1 MVLTRLSH
9 AGGSCPLG
17 NDKQDNCF
25 ECSSEES
32 GPSQAAPSGRTPLFQ
47 KPLPPKRAVPFH
59 LLDLPVELLEKIFSM
74 VSFGEVSRVR
84 IVCQKFNLVAGNTL
98 TKTFHLLQNQ
108 TLQRFQAIK
117 AQMPRRESLR
127 RKHPLVTHCDIIE
140 TLNMRLTLLQMTFG
154 KHMERKHICFFA
166 GEILDEVIQIM
177 GQLRSQ
183 NRLTIRI
190 TDELFDLSTMAS
202 EYFKEHIE
210 RRLPDLL
217 SFGPEE
223 RVSYPSSPGPG
234 STSASSVVDSSVAG
248 DWDVWDEDDD
258 FMISAVLKKKIGK
271 LSKQLKKSTAQLTTV
286 KKEVRGYKTR
296 VDEQARVIDEYKS
309 RLEDHDKK
317 FDESARKFTTI
328 LQELNECKTEL
339 QYWRSRSA
347 APGTECCGATAGLEP
362 ILDGPLSP
370 PSPGA
375 AGGLELMAEVPLKSP
390 QRWDAPAPAVADE
403 QRQTDD
409 SEAEEGGESK
419 IETRSKR
426 RIVDVDEGR
435 RAAAPRAW
443 KPRKRVKN

>member
-1 MVLTRLSH
+1 M
-9 AGGSCPLG
+9 
-17 NDKQDNCF
+17 
-25 ECSSEES
+25 
-32 GPSQAAPSGRTPLFQ
+32 
-47 KPLPPKRAVPFH
+47 
-59 LLDLPVELLEKIFSM
+59 
-74 VSFGEVSRVR
+74 
-84 IVCQKFNLVAGNTL
+84 
-98 TKTFHLLQNQ
+98 
-108 TLQRFQAIK
+108 
-117 AQMPRRESLR
+117 MPRRESLR
-127 RKHPLVTHCDIIE
+127 RRHPLVTHCDIIE

-166 GEILDEVIQIM
+166 GEILDEVIQVM
-177 GQLRSQ
+177 GQLKSQ

-190 TDELFDLSTMAS
+190 TDELSDLSTMAS

-223 RVSYPSSPGPG
+223 RFSYPSSPGPG
-234 STSASSVVDSSVAG
+234 STSASSVVDSSVGG

-258 FMISAVLKKKIGK
+258 FMGNAVLKKKIGK

-286 KKEVRGYKTR
+286 KKEMRGYKTR
-296 VDEQARVIDEYKS
+296 VDEQARIIEDYKA

-317 FDESARKFTTI
+317 FDESARKMTTI

-347 APGTECCGATAGLEP
+347 APGSECCAAAAAALEP
-362 ILDGPLSP
+362 ALEGPGLP

-375 AGGLELMAEVPLKSP
+375 AALELIADVPIKSP
-390 QRWDAPAPAVADE
+390 QRWEAPVPAPAADE
-403 QRQTDD
+403 QRHTDD
-409 SEAEEGGESK
+409 SEAEEGAESK

-426 RIVDVDEGR
+426 RIVDSDDSR
-435 RAAAPRAW
+435 RSMAAAAAAPRAW